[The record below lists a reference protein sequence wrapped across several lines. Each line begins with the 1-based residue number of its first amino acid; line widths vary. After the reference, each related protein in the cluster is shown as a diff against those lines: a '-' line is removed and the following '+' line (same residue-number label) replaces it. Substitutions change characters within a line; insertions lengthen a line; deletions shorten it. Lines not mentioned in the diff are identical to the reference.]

1 VRFRCPRSTW
11 RRLLPSQHP
20 SRRSGAAGVPSA
32 IGEFLRRVQ
41 RIRRF
46 RNCGQGIGGAKGEE
60 MKTKMLALTALLCCI
75 PSAASA
81 QNVYV
86 NSSPN
91 ANFSSYHTYAW
102 GQNQN
107 PNQIA
112 SSFLAQEA
120 QSQINTQ
127 LQSKGLHMVQENQS
141 PDLVVI
147 ISGGMKTQT
156 SYNAWGMR
164 GFGGGMGGITP
175 EQNVIGTLIVDIYD
189 VKAKELA
196 WRAIGQN
203 TLNESNSQK
212 NMQMVDKAVA
222 KMFKKYPS

>member
-1 VRFRCPRSTW
+1 MR
-11 RRLLPSQHP
+11 
-20 SRRSGAAGVPSA
+20 
-32 IGEFLRRVQ
+32 
-41 RIRRF
+41 
-46 RNCGQGIGGAKGEE
+46 
-60 MKTKMLALTALLCCI
+60 TKMLVLAGLFFCI
-75 PSAASA
+75 SAVVSA
-81 QNVYV
+81 QTVYV

-91 ANFSSYHTYAW
+91 ATFSAYHTYAW

-127 LQSKGLHMVQENQS
+127 LQSKGLKMVQENEN
-141 PDLVVI
+141 PDLIVI

-164 GFGGGMGGITP
+164 GIGGGMGGITP

-196 WRAIGQN
+196 WRGMAQN

-212 NMQMVDKAVA
+212 NMKMVDSAVA
-222 KMFKKYPS
+222 KMFKKYPSS